1 MNYITLRPFILAN
14 VYVLSTLSCLSH
26 CYVCIKV
33 LQLFLFGDI
42 QTRIWCPLCK
52 GCLLEIPRKALQ
64 TVVLLLCLFHTFV
77 NGTLERFICCIQL
90 TYKNNGI
97 LQLVLEQVLVFGMKL
112 VTESSIKLLN
122 KHKE

>member
-52 GCLLEIPRKALQ
+52 GCLLEIPRKVLQ
-64 TVVLLLCLFHTFV
+64 AVILLLSLFHTFG

-112 VTESSIKLLN
+112 VTE
-122 KHKE
+122 